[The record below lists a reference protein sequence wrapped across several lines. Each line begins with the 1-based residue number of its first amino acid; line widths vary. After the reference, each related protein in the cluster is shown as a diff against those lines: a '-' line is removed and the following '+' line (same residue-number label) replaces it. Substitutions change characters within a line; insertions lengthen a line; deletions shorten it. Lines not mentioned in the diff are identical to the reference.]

1 MATSR
6 LLLSTDLSADA
17 PVIAAGT
24 VVPGEYERLRDAL
37 DSRSPGLSSLFAEPV
52 FGSKTPTGY
61 RNASWYAGLEGEPVA
76 LTALPEAVRPA
87 VGQQLAARL
96 AELRPLMEEPSLG
109 PLLRHALLVPSL
121 DAVQVVGNHIVLVKW
136 GFVPSSLPQ
145 SQDALERHFK
155 ATLGALT
162 GQPWLSG
169 PQAPEAPQAQAIP
182 PHAFPPQ
189 GGPVPTAPG
198 LAPVGGDGGAPP
210 EPPPQAPDA
219 PPPPERASPYP
230 DRGTGY
236 AGAGVGAGVVPV
248 AVLPWYARSAV
259 VLPLLVL
266 FLLIGLL
273 IGLLLCGFRPFG
285 WRTASGLGLED
296 QRAIQSGVVDSLR
309 EERDRLKG
317 LLSGDV
323 CRADTAALPQGALSL
338 PVRPSL
344 PPSAAP
350 PSASP
355 PPASSS
361 PATGAAEARPAV
373 PPANATPPSGKPG
386 ERAAVSLNDYLE
398 KSTVMIV
405 TEEGLGSGFFI
416 GPDLI
421 ITNRHVV
428 ELQSGRIAGSL
439 MVTSKSL
446 GRLYPGKV
454 QVSSANSEFGQ
465 RDYAVIRLTEAPS
478 PAPMA
483 LPLAQSVEK
492 RATVIAAGYPGYLV
506 QQDPAMVR
514 LKQGDMSAA
523 PELVLSEG
531 KVQVIHVPQGGVPV
545 VVHSADISQG
555 NSGGPLVD
563 DCGRVVAINTFIG
576 MDEASGRR
584 GLFSLGSSDLI
595 AFLQQS
601 QIAMSVDGASCTP
614 LSR

>member
-17 PVIAAGT
+17 PVIVAGT

-61 RNASWYAGLEGEPVA
+61 RNASWYAELEGEPVA

-87 VGQQLAARL
+87 VGEQLAARL
-96 AELRPLMEEPSLG
+96 ADMRPLLEDPSLG

-121 DAVQVVGNHIVLVKW
+121 DAVQVVGSRIVLVKW
-136 GFVPSSLPQ
+136 GFVPSNLPQ
-145 SQDALERHFK
+145 SQDALHRHFK
-155 ATLGALT
+155 ATLGALS
-162 GQPWLSG
+162 GQPWI
-169 PQAPEAPQAQAIP
+169 PEPKAPESPDAQATP
-182 PHAFPPQ
+182 MQA
-189 GGPVPTAPG
+189 GPVPMPDATS
-198 LAPVGGDGGAPP
+198 P
-210 EPPPQAPDA
+210 EPAPQDQTVPPV
-219 PPPPERASPYP
+219 PPPERAFPFPPYE
-230 DRGTGY
+230 RAAAGTVET
-236 AGAGVGAGVVPV
+236 AG
-248 AVLPWYARSAV
+248 VLPWYARSAV

-266 FLLIGLL
+266 FLLAGLL
-273 IGLLLCGFRPFG
+273 IGLLFCGFRPFG
-285 WRTASGLGLED
+285 WKTMGGLALED
-296 QRAIQSGVVDSLR
+296 QRAIQSGVIDSLR

-317 LLSGDV
+317 LLSGDL
-323 CRADTAALPQGALSL
+323 CRADTAALPHGALSL

-350 PSASP
+350 SPGSPSPVTGGGQTPPAP
-355 PPASSS
+355 PPGGAK
-361 PATGAAEARPAV
+361 PA
-373 PPANATPPSGKPG
+373 
-386 ERAAVSLNDYLE
+386 SLNDYLE

-421 ITNRHVV
+421 VTNRHVV
-428 ELQSGRIAGSL
+428 ELQNGRIAGGL

-446 GRLYPGKV
+446 GRLYPGTV
-454 QVSSANSEFGQ
+454 QASSINSSFGQ
-465 RDYAVIRLTEAPS
+465 RDYAVIRLTEPPS

-506 QQDPAMVR
+506 QHDPAMVR

-531 KVQVIHVPQGGVPV
+531 KVQVIHVPQDGVPV

-563 DCGRVVAINTFIG
+563 DCGRVVGINTFIG

-601 QIAMSVDGASCTP
+601 QVAMSIDGANCAP
-614 LSR
+614 PSR